1 MGESTG
7 INKKTGQGKKQRYDP
22 GENRM
27 FTRRQIYQLML
38 PLIIEQLLTV
48 TVGIADSKMVSVA
61 GEAAVSGVS
70 LVDAINNLVLSVLAA
85 LATGGAVVCSQYLG
99 KRDKDSAC
107 QAANQLVLTTTT
119 IALAIMLILLIGGRH
134 LLRLIF
140 GATEDSVMNQ
150 AVTYCVII
158 VFTYPFM
165 AIYNSAA
172 ALLRSMGNS
181 RVSMLVSLLMN
192 LINIAGNAILIFGLN
207 MGVAGA
213 AIATVISRIVGSF
226 LLLGMA
232 HQKRYEVHVSGLYR
246 VRPHW
251 QMIRRIL
258 YIGIPTG
265 LENGIFQLGKLIVLS
280 LISSFGTASIMA
292 NSVGSMICQF
302 MILPGVAT
310 SLAIV
315 TVVGQCIGA
324 GEVKQ
329 ARYYTNRLILLS
341 TIMMAVVSAGI
352 VLLRPFLLGLYNMS
366 PEAYKIANTLIFWH
380 FIAGLIWP
388 LSFNLPNALRAAG
401 DVKYTMVIGML
412 SMWIFRVG
420 SSYLLG
426 GMMGYGVYGVWLAMF
441 LDWFVRVICLLIR
454 YHGDKWHQKKLV

>member
-7 INKKTGQGKKQRYDP
+7 INKKTGKGTNRGYDP

-48 TVGIADSKMVSVA
+48 TVGIADSMMVSVA

-99 KRDKDSAC
+99 KKDKDSAC

-158 VFTYPFM
+158 VFTYLFM

-265 LENGIFQLGKLIVLS
+265 LENGIFQL
-280 LISSFGTASIMA
+280 
-292 NSVGSMICQF
+292 
-302 MILPGVAT
+302 
-310 SLAIV
+310 
-315 TVVGQCIGA
+315 
-324 GEVKQ
+324 
-329 ARYYTNRLILLS
+329 
-341 TIMMAVVSAGI
+341 VS
-352 VLLRPFLLGLYNMS
+352 
-366 PEAYKIANTLIFWH
+366 
-380 FIAGLIWP
+380 
-388 LSFNLPNALRAAG
+388 
-401 DVKYTMVIGML
+401 
-412 SMWIFRVG
+412 
-420 SSYLLG
+420 
-426 GMMGYGVYGVWLAMF
+426 
-441 LDWFVRVICLLIR
+441 
-454 YHGDKWHQKKLV
+454 

>member
-1 MGESTG
+1 MNYNPNEPSDRMDTERRSTEAELFAE
-7 INKKTGQGKKQRYDP
+7 ILNRLDEKKQ
-22 GENRM
+22 
-27 FTRRQIYQLML
+27 
-38 PLIIEQLLTV
+38 
-48 TVGIADSKMVSVA
+48 
-61 GEAAVSGVS
+61 
-70 LVDAINNLVLSVLAA
+70 
-85 LATGGAVVCSQYLG
+85 GGAAQTAGNQPQAKTIDLVELFYYLLSKLHFLLLG
-99 KRDKDSAC
+99 M
-107 QAANQLVLTTTT
+107 VLG
-119 IALAIMLILLIGGRH
+119 AVLLAFNRPA
-134 LLRLIF
+134 LRLIF

-280 LISSFGTASIMA
+280 LISGFGTASIMA

-366 PEAYKIANTLIFWH
+366 PEAYKIANTLIIWH

-426 GMMGYGVYGVWLAMF
+426 GMLGYGVYGVWLAMF

-454 YHGDKWHQKKLV
+454 YRGDKWHQKKLV